1 MRDPAPEPELSGG
14 LGYVRNLGF
23 VSLTGISDGEL
34 TPKMKSDVERAA
46 CKMGGDAVSL
56 NASGPGI
63 FAVHRVAVAMMT
75 VRLQLG
81 APALA
86 SGVAAC
92 TPSINGPAGDRA
104 ALESQRA
111 NGVVVVHDAR
121 NEMEVLRPRAR
132 GRRVRDLGEGSAACR
147 RLGGGAARH
156 RRHTV
161 RSQQTR
167 RAALATMPGGN
178 GCPAGLVP
186 KGGGCEAVNPDRP
199 QLLDV
204 LGPK

>member
-1 MRDPAPEPELSGG
+1 
-14 LGYVRNLGF
+14 
-23 VSLTGISDGEL
+23 
-34 TPKMKSDVERAA
+34 MKSDVERAA

-63 FAVHRVAVAMMT
+63 FAVHRVVAMMT

-92 TPSINGPAGDRA
+92 TPSLNGPAGDRA
-104 ALESQRA
+104 ALEAQRA
-111 NGVVVVHDAR
+111 TGLVVVQDAQH
-121 NEMEVLRPRAR
+121 EMEVLRPRAR

-147 RLGGGAARH
+147 RLGGG
-156 RRHTV
+156 
-161 RSQQTR
+161 
-167 RAALATMPGGN
+167 N
-178 GCPAGLVP
+178 GRPAGLVP